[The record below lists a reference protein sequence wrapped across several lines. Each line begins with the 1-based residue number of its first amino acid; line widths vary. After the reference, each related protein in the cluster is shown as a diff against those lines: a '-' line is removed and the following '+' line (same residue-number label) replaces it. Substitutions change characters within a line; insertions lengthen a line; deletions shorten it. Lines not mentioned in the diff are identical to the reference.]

1 MSTRG
6 SPRPPSAIGGSR
18 PGSGARSPITTQRQR
33 GEVSPRGATLP
44 RGPAVMS
51 ESARRLSS
59 PGMGMEDVTHLQEQ
73 LRQLRAE
80 ISQLQEE
87 NRNESDTVAQLRK
100 RINILEREKLET
112 ASRYNEETTSLQGQ
126 VARLRAQL
134 EKGEATRQNLEFELT
149 VARKNISQEK
159 RQAEDKEGQILRNN
173 DDLRAQVSELSR
185 QADDLDSALK
195 VARIQATEQETQ
207 HRLLMEEKDKVIARC
222 HAEQDVVTAE
232 RDKLDS
238 MLGEQHNINSDLQDR
253 VKELEA
259 ERSSQA
265 DTIRRQI
272 TDLDY
277 GAERE
282 GRAKKEIEALQQRIK
297 QLEENIEAERA
308 AHLESKFN
316 SEIVQLRVRDLE
328 GALEVEKS
336 AHSDASMNLEM
347 ITRQLREVEA
357 AFEEERTACNKYK
370 EQLERSDQQYTAVQ
384 QQLSSEL
391 EEKKTALSGMS
402 KQLGLHQT
410 NFDELKEEL
419 ARARKRQV
427 YLEETY
433 GGCMRELELLMDS
446 FKPDQSAPPRRK
458 ASGKQ
463 KDKGKPTSPSVVLE
477 TLRHALISYQNRLD
491 AAHDELDKLR
501 KSYEKVSSENESY
514 KDTVWS
520 RSKALEETQAT
531 LTNTKKELS
540 RVQNENSEHE
550 AALASLHADMEK
562 AMHRLDQER
571 KKCDELND
579 EIQKLT
585 KIYKN
590 ENADKIHF
598 LHTLYQR
605 LVTGRV
611 VMETTDPALS
621 RFSWPELSGMVQE
634 QVDSLLTDLHRTRE
648 RLGHMETVVKNKD
661 ESMVHLQQN
670 HERSMEKVAAA
681 SREREDSWAKQKSDL
696 EQQYGSLVQEL
707 QSNNK
712 KSQSL
717 ADQAWEQVRATGTL
731 KEGLEAECADLRGK
745 LSRAQSD
752 RASLLT
758 ACALLVGALY
768 PMYARNGALAAQRTL
783 MEEQFNNCEAM
794 KHQAKVLVETL
805 SSAMGEMTGNVPT
818 TRPWNP
824 TLKFRV
830 GVIAV
835 LAANRLNSF
844 AGQGCKLFVSHDAP
858 DGVGRSIVCIGG
870 LKGSSKSITGV
881 GLGDRRHQRDSHYGS
896 INGCSSQDSYRRN
909 NSYRHGSGMSDGRN
923 QRGQNGRSVQ
933 GTGGNGRS
941 IKQAAVRWF
950 HSPELLGVLVNS
962 VAELQETLARTDPQ
976 SGLPSSKAIVSSA
989 RNSFAKLMNKLSPE
1003 FGALMADG
1011 NGGNYREKGALI
1023 RFLGHGLNRVLGH
1036 SSLSGKLPVMSS
1048 QQIMSSL
1055 QHHILDFTQ
1064 HLHTAEVE
1072 RRGLRAEVAKLHNET
1087 DLLRRH
1093 RDKVGILEDEVEH
1106 LRTENSQLV
1115 PKDRFDSV
1123 CQELSSAL
1131 QREQQAQQLLNEQS
1145 SQMHQLGTRLDEGA
1159 EREKTLSEAV
1169 KDLSEAKMDMR
1180 RKEQSLRQLNKRLS
1194 QLESERRELQEGL
1207 MNAENDLRTSAKEK
1221 ETLASYL
1228 KSVDIALQES
1238 KDQVVLSRT
1247 GMGVEFTL
1255 PQLMLPSEKIAAD
1268 GGAIGPELIAC
1279 QNVVQTFVEAQQQ
1292 ALSRI
1297 SVLEE
1302 EITSHKSHI
1311 STLKR
1316 ELSEACRREMDQ
1328 DEVADRL
1335 APETPYG
1342 TRSAPR
1348 YAPDRSYRED
1358 FAPLRG
1364 EIDNS
1369 YSILK
1374 TSPSHRRGT
1383 SMATPHIS
1391 DRLRSPTRVR
1401 TPSPTRTR
1409 PLPREYSRN
1418 ISGSR
1423 R

>member
-1 MSTRG
+1 
-6 SPRPPSAIGGSR
+6 
-18 PGSGARSPITTQRQR
+18 
-33 GEVSPRGATLP
+33 
-44 RGPAVMS
+44 MS
-51 ESARRLSS
+51 ESARRTSS
-59 PGMGMEDVTHLQEQ
+59 PGMGMEDVAHLQEQ

-100 RINILEREKLET
+100 RINVLEREKLET
-112 ASRYNEETTSLQGQ
+112 ASRYNEETTSLQSQ

-134 EKGEATRQNLEFELT
+134 EKGEAVRQNLEYELT
-149 VARKNISQEK
+149 LAKKNISQEK
-159 RQAEDKEGQILRNN
+159 RQAEDKEDQILRNN

-185 QADDLDSALK
+185 QVDDLDSGLK
-195 VARIQATEQETQ
+195 IARIQATEQETQ
-207 HRLLMEEKDKVIARC
+207 HRLLMEEKDKVIAHC

-238 MLGEQHNINSDLQDR
+238 MLEEQHNINSDLQDR
-253 VKELEA
+253 IKELEA

-277 GAERE
+277 GSERE

-370 EQLERSDQQYTAVQ
+370 EQLERSDKQYTSVQ

-391 EEKKTALSGMS
+391 EEKKTAISGMS
-402 KQLGLHQT
+402 KQLGLHQA

-433 GGCMRELELLMDS
+433 GGCMRELELLMDN
-446 FKPDQSAPPRRK
+446 FRPDQSAQPKRK
-458 ASGKQ
+458 SSGKQ
-463 KDKGKPTSPSVVLE
+463 KGKPTSPSVVLE
-477 TLRHALISYQNRLD
+477 TLRHALINYQNKLD

-501 KSYEKVSSENESY
+501 KSYEKVSSESESY

-520 RSKALEETQAT
+520 RSKALEETQAA

-540 RVQNENSEHE
+540 RMQSENSEHE
-550 AALASLHADMEK
+550 AALVSLHSDMEK

-611 VMETTDPALS
+611 VMESTDPSLS
-621 RFSWPELSGMVQE
+621 SFSWPELASMVQE

-670 HERSMEKVAAA
+670 HEKSMEKVAVAT
-681 SREREDSWAKQKSDL
+681 RDREDSWAKQKSDL
-696 EQQYGSLVQEL
+696 EQHYASLLQEL
-707 QSNNK
+707 QSNSK

-745 LSRAQSD
+745 LSRAQSEHS
-752 RASLLT
+752 SLLT
-758 ACALLVGALY
+758 ACALLIGALY
-768 PMYARNGALAAQRTL
+768 PMYARTGALAAQRAL

-794 KHQAKVLVETL
+794 KHQAKILVETL
-805 SSAMGEMTGNVPT
+805 SSAMGEMTGTVSTT

-824 TLKFRV
+824 ILKFRV
-830 GVIAV
+830 GVVAV

-844 AGQGCKLFVSHDAP
+844 TGQGCKLFVSHDAP

-870 LKGSSKSITGV
+870 VKGSVRPMTGT
-881 GLGDRRHQRDSHYGS
+881 
-896 INGCSSQDSYRRN
+896 
-909 NSYRHGSGMSDGRN
+909 GMSDGRN
-923 QRGQNGRSVQ
+923 QRSQNGRTGQ
-933 GTGGNGRS
+933 TNGGTGRS

-950 HSPELLGVLVNS
+950 HSPDLLGVLVNS
-962 VAELQETLARTDPQ
+962 VAELQETLNRTDPQ

-989 RNSFAKLMNKLSPE
+989 RNSFAKLMNKMSPE
-1003 FGALMADG
+1003 FSGLMADG

-1023 RFLGHGLNRVLGH
+1023 RFLGHGLNRVLAH
-1036 SSLSGKLPVMSS
+1036 SALSGKLQVMSS

-1093 RDKVGILEDEVEH
+1093 RDKVTVLEDEVEH

-1145 SQMHQLGTRLDEGA
+1145 SQMHQLGNRLDEGA

-1194 QLESERRELQEGL
+1194 QLETERRELQEGL

-1247 GMGVEFTL
+1247 GMGPVEFTL
-1255 PQLMLPSEKIAAD
+1255 PQLMLPSEKIAAE

-1302 EITSHKSHI
+1302 EITSHKNHI

-1316 ELSEACRREMDQ
+1316 ELSEACRRELDQ
-1328 DEVADRL
+1328 DEVVDRL

-1348 YAPDRSYRED
+1348 YAADRSYRED

-1374 TSPSHRRGT
+1374 ASPNRRGT

-1409 PLPREYSRN
+1409 PLPRDYSRN
-1418 ISGSR
+1418 FSGSR

>member
-1 MSTRG
+1 MSTRS
-6 SPRPPSAIGGSR
+6 SPRPPSSASVGGSR
-18 PGSGARSPITTQRQR
+18 PGSGTRSPVSTQSQASIGGGLGEALGSGQR
-33 GEVSPRGATLP
+33 HKGELSPRGGLQQ

-51 ESARRLSS
+51 ESARRTAVS
-59 PGMGMEDVTHLQEQ
+59 PGLGMEDVVHLQEQ

-87 NRNESDTVAQLRK
+87 NRNEADTVAQLRK
-100 RINILEREKLET
+100 RINVLEREKLET
-112 ASRYNEETTSLQGQ
+112 ASRYNEETTSLQSQ

-134 EKGEATRQNLEFELT
+134 EKGEAVRQNLEYELT

-159 RQAEDKEGQILRNN
+159 RQAEDKEGQILRSN

-185 QADDLDSALK
+185 QVDDLDSALK
-195 VARIQATEQETQ
+195 IARIQATEQETQ
-207 HRLLMEEKDKVIARC
+207 HRLLMEEKDKVIAHC

-238 MLGEQHNINSDLQDR
+238 MLEEQHNINSDLQDR
-253 VKELEA
+253 IKELEA
-259 ERSSQA
+259 ERGSQA

-370 EQLERSDQQYTAVQ
+370 EQLERSDQQFSAVQ

-391 EEKKTALSGMS
+391 EEKKDAITGMS
-402 KQLGLHQT
+402 KQLGLHQA

-419 ARARKRQV
+419 ARAKKRQVYLEETYVGCEMLEKRTREQTEKAKKRQV

-433 GGCMRELELLMDS
+433 GGCMRELELLMDN
-446 FKPDQSAPPRRK
+446 FRPDQPAAPTRKK

-477 TLRHALISYQNRLD
+477 TLRHTLINYQNRLD
-491 AAHDELDKLR
+491 TAQDELDKLR

-514 KDTVWS
+514 KDNLWS
-520 RSKALEETQAT
+520 RSKALEETQAS

-540 RVQNENSEHE
+540 RVQSERVEQE
-550 AALASLHADMEK
+550 AALAAVHADMEK

-611 VMETTDPALS
+611 VMESSDPSLS
-621 RFSWPELSGMVQE
+621 RFSWPELASMVQE
-634 QVDSLLTDLHRTRE
+634 QVDSLLTDLNRTRE
-648 RLGHMETVVKNKD
+648 RLGHMESVVKNKD

-670 HERSMEKVAAA
+670 HEKSMEKVAVA

-696 EQQYGSLVQEL
+696 EQHYGSLLQEL

-745 LSRAQSD
+745 LSRVQSEHS
-752 RASLLT
+752 SLLT

-768 PMYARNGALAAQRTL
+768 PMYARVGALAAQRSL
-783 MEEQFNNCEAM
+783 MEEQFHNCEAM
-794 KHQAKVLVETL
+794 KHQAKILVETL
-805 SSAMGEMTGNVPT
+805 SSAMGEMTGTVPA

-824 TLKFRV
+824 VLKFRV

-870 LKGSSKSITGV
+870 VKGSAKTITGV
-881 GLGDRRHQRDSHYGS
+881 GLGDRHHRRDSHYSS
-896 INGCSSQDSYRRN
+896 INGYSSQNSYRRN
-909 NSYRHGSGMSDGRN
+909 NGYTHRNGTGVSDGRN
-923 QRGQNGRSVQ
+923 QRSQNGRSGQ
-933 GTGGNGRS
+933 SGGGNGRS
-941 IKQAAVRWF
+941 VKQAAVRWF

-962 VAELQETLARTDPQ
+962 VAELQETLNRTDPQ

-1003 FGALMADG
+1003 FSVLMADG
-1011 NGGNYREKGALI
+1011 NGGNYREKGALV
-1023 RFLGHGLNRVLGH
+1023 RFLGHGLNRVLGR
-1036 SSLSGKLPVMSS
+1036 SSLSGKLQVMSS
-1048 QQIMSSL
+1048 QQIISSL

-1093 RDKVGILEDEVEH
+1093 RDKVTILEDEVEH

-1145 SQMHQLGTRLDEGA
+1145 SQMHQLGSRLDEGA

-1194 QLESERRELQEGL
+1194 QLEAERRELQEGL

-1228 KSVDIALQES
+1228 KSVDLALQES

-1247 GMGVEFTL
+1247 GMGVESTL
-1255 PQLMLPSEKIAAD
+1255 PQLMLPSEKIAAE

-1279 QNVVQTFVEAQQQ
+1279 QVTFETAPVRHVLGVDADWRHDAER
-1292 ALSRI
+1292 ALYWTRPVPGQSP
-1297 SVLEE
+1297 VL
-1302 EITSHKSHI
+1302 T
-1311 STLKR
+1311 R
-1316 ELSEACRREMDQ
+1316 AACGR
-1328 DEVADRL
+1328 V
-1335 APETPYG
+1335 PTG
-1342 TRSAPR
+1342 
-1348 YAPDRSYRED
+1348 
-1358 FAPLRG
+1358 
-1364 EIDNS
+1364 S
-1369 YSILK
+1369 YSSAGQLSGPWRVPGGI
-1374 TSPSHRRGT
+1374 
-1383 SMATPHIS
+1383 
-1391 DRLRSPTRVR
+1391 PTGSSRVF
-1401 TPSPTRTR
+1401 
-1409 PLPREYSRN
+1409 
-1418 ISGSR
+1418 
-1423 R
+1423 